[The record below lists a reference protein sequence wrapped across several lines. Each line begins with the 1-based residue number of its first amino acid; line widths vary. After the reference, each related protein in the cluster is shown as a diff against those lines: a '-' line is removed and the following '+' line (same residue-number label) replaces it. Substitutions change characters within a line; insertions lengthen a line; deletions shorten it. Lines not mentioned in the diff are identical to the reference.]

1 MRKRFKQ
8 GVAALVGLT
17 LAGAGLTV
25 ATAAPAAA
33 STSDCPSGYFC
44 GWADAAAK
52 GSMYK
57 TKTNVADLGSWDN
70 KIRTFVN
77 RTKSI
82 ACLYDLKNYAPGSTY
97 WPQEPDEPGE
107 SRTNPT
113 PTISSIK
120 FVRTE
125 RECNQPAYPSWVS
138 ETSPTAAGFGDMN
151 GDRRADVIT
160 RDMAGRL
167 WFTPG
172 DDTGRLIGAGGWN
185 AMNTLT
191 RHGDFTGDG
200 REDLI
205 AREKATGKLWL
216 YPGTGTGSLGA
227 RRLLGASGW
236 NAMNHITAYGDLTGD
251 GRSDLIAV
259 QKSTGKLWLYPGA
272 SGSKLGARKLIGSG
286 GWNGMNALAGMGDV
300 TGDGRPDLYAREK
313 ATGKLWLYPGTSTA
327 RLGARKLV
335 GSGGWNTMEHLI
347 PVGDF
352 SGDGRP
358 DLATVTNEKYKIDGF
373 EGHLGWLI
381 TYRGRAGGT
390 LYGPQRTHGEW
401 WGLSD
406 FC

>member
-1 MRKRFKQ
+1 MRKRFKR

-25 ATAAPAAA
+25 TTAAPAAA
-33 STSDCPSGYFC
+33 STNDCPPGYFC
-44 GWADAAAK
+44 GWADEAAK

-82 ACLYDLKNYAPGSTY
+82 ACLYDLKNYAPGSPY

-172 DDTGRLIGAGGWN
+172 DDTGRLIGSGGWN

-191 RHGDFTGDG
+191 RHGDFTGDD

-236 NAMNHITAYGDLTGD
+236 NSMNHITAYGDLTGD

-327 RLGARKLV
+327 RVGARKLV

-347 PVGDF
+347 SVGDF

-358 DLATVTNEKYKIDGF
+358 DLAAVTNEKYKIDGF